1 VSHDKTKRIK
11 ARSEQQWLSFT
22 HGKTSAILR
31 RMIFPIKRV
40 LVVAIA
46 LFTLHPSLF
55 AADAVDP
62 VRQQIDV
69 AVGRVK
75 PALVRIQVV
84 ATQYYQ
90 GREVK
95 YEASGS
101 GVIISK
107 EGHVITNHHVAGH
120 ATRIVVILPSNE
132 EVPAELVG
140 TDPLADISVLKLT
153 PETPREFTPVEFG
166 DSSTLRVGDSVLAMG
181 SPLAMSQSVT
191 LGIVSN
197 MKMVMPAAFSSS
209 RFTLDG
215 EDVGSLVRWI
225 GHDADIYPGNS
236 GGPLVNLKGQVI
248 GINEISFGLSGAIP
262 GNLAQ
267 KVAQELISKGKVSR
281 SWLGVEIQPLLKE
294 DKEAHGVLISDVVD
308 DGPAGKAGI
317 HSGDVL
323 TKIAGKDVLVRY
335 AEEIPLLNQM
345 VSELP
350 VGKEVEV
357 IIERD
362 GKPKTLKLTTAE
374 REQIQRQQFELKQWG
389 ITVRDISA
397 LAAREM
403 KLKSRD
409 GVIVT
414 SNRPGGPSD
423 NAKPPVEAG
432 DVLVEINGA
441 PIRSVAEMQDVTDKI
456 TAGKT
461 KPVPATL
468 GFLRRTEQL
477 LTVVKVGIKE
487 IEDPGLEAQKAWL
500 PVAAQA
506 ITRDLAEQLGNP
518 GLNGV
523 RITQVYA
530 DSTAEKAGL
539 KVGDLLLALDADPIA
554 ASQPG
559 DEEVLNTMVRQ
570 YKIGTTATL
579 SVLRGTEKL
588 SVPVEL
594 VRSPK
599 VEREMKK
606 YRDEDFEF
614 TARDTT
620 FIDKVQE
627 EWSQEQPGA
636 LVTEVKEGGWAA
648 IGHLATGDL
657 ITAVDGEPVTD
668 IASLKTK
675 MQHIAA
681 GKPKTTVVRI
691 IRGIHTM
698 FLELEPNWDG
708 HKKLTKGDS

>member
-1 VSHDKTKRIK
+1 
-11 ARSEQQWLSFT
+11 
-22 HGKTSAILR
+22 
-31 RMIFPIKRV
+31 MIFSPKRV
-40 LVVAIA
+40 LVFAIISTI
-46 LFTLHPSLF
+46 LSLPTSHRVF
-55 AADAVDP
+55 AADPIEPVDP
-62 VRQQIDV
+62 VRREIDEAV
-69 AVGRVK
+69 ARVK
-75 PALVRIQVV
+75 PALVRIKVV

-95 YEASGS
+95 FEASGS

-120 ATRIVVILPSNE
+120 ATRLVVILSTNE
-132 EVPAELVG
+132 EIPADLVG
-140 TDPLADISVLKLT
+140 TDPLADISVLKLKSDGK
-153 PETPREFTPVEFG
+153 REFPTVEFG
-166 DSSTLRVGDSVLAMG
+166 DSDAMRVGDSVLAMG
-181 SPLAMSQSVT
+181 SPLALSQSVT

-197 MKMVMPAAFSSS
+197 VKMVMPEAFSSS

-267 KVAQELISKGKVSR
+267 RVARQLIEKGKVSR

-294 DKEAHGVLISDVVD
+294 DKDNRGVLISDVLD
-308 DGPAGKAGI
+308 DSPAAKAGV
-317 HSGDVL
+317 HSGDIL
-323 TKIAGKDVLVRY
+323 TKIAGRDVLVRY

-345 VSELP
+345 VADLP
-350 VGKEVEV
+350 VGQEVEAV
-357 IIERD
+357 VQRD
-362 GKPKTLKLTTAE
+362 GQEKTLKLTTAE
-374 REQIQRQQFELKQWG
+374 REHNQRQQFELKQWG
-389 ITVRDISA
+389 ITARDISA
-397 LAAREM
+397 LAAREL
-403 KLKSRD
+403 KLKSLD

-414 SNRPGGPSD
+414 SIRPGGPSD
-423 NAKPPVEAG
+423 DAKPPVVIG
-432 DVLVEINGA
+432 DVLAEINGTSV
-441 PIRSVAEMQDVTDKI
+441 RNVAEMQDITDKI
-456 TAGKT
+456 TAGKS
-461 KPVPATL
+461 KPVPTRL
-468 GFLRRTEQL
+468 GFLRKTEQL
-477 LTVVKVGIKE
+477 LTVVRVGIKE
-487 IEDPGLEAQKAWL
+487 LEDPGLEAQKAWL
-500 PVAAQA
+500 PVATQA
-506 ITRDLAEQLGNP
+506 ITRELAEQLGSP
-518 GLNGV
+518 GLHGV
-523 RITQVYA
+523 RLTQVYA

-539 KVGDLLLALDADPIA
+539 KVGDLILALDGDHIE

-559 DEEVLNTMVRQ
+559 DEEILDTMVRQ

-579 SVLRGTEKL
+579 SVQRGADKL

-599 VEREMKK
+599 LEREMKK

-627 EWSQEQPGA
+627 QWSQEQPGA

-648 IGHLATGDL
+648 LGRLGVGDL

-668 IASLKTK
+668 VASLKQRMK
-675 MQHIAA
+675 HVAA
-681 GKPKTTVVRI
+681 EKQKTTVLRV
-691 IRGIHTM
+691 IRGNHTLY
-698 FLELEPNWDG
+698 LEFEPNWDG
-708 HKKLTKGDS
+708 HKAVMKGNL

>member
-1 VSHDKTKRIK
+1 VAFAIIFTI
-11 ARSEQQWLSFT
+11 LSSLLP
-22 HGKTSAILR
+22 H
-31 RMIFPIKRV
+31 RV
-40 LVVAIA
+40 
-46 LFTLHPSLF
+46 F
-55 AADAVDP
+55 AADPVDP
-62 VRQQIDV
+62 VRREIDEAV
-69 AVGRVK
+69 ARVK
-75 PALVRIQVV
+75 PSLVRIQVV
-84 ATQYYQ
+84 ATQYHQ

-140 TDPLADISVLKLT
+140 TDPLADISVLKLK
-153 PETPREFTPVEFG
+153 PQDPREFVPVEFG
-166 DSSTLRVGDSVLAMG
+166 DSSLLQVGDSVLAMG

-197 MKMVMPAAFSSS
+197 LKMVMPQAFSWA

-236 GGPLVNLKGQVI
+236 GGPLVNLKGQVV

-267 KVAQELISKGKVSR
+267 KVARQLIAKGKVSR

-294 DKEAHGVLISDVVD
+294 DREERGVLISDVVD
-308 DGPAGKAGI
+308 NSPAAKAGI
-317 HSGDVL
+317 HSGDILVI
-323 TKIAGKDVLVRY
+323 IAGKDVLVRY

-350 VGKEVEV
+350 VSNEVEV
-357 IIERD
+357 VVERD
-362 GKPKTLKLTTAE
+362 GKEKSLKLTTAE
-374 REQIQRQQFELKQWG
+374 REQIQRQTFELKQWG
-389 ITVRDISA
+389 ITARDISA

-409 GVIVT
+409 GVMVT
-414 SNRPGGPSD
+414 STRPGGPCD
-423 NAKPPVEAG
+423 NAKPPINTG
-432 DVLVEINGA
+432 DVLVEIDGA
-441 PIRSVAEMQDVTDKI
+441 PVRNVAEMQKATDKI
-456 TAGKT
+456 TAGRT
-461 KPVPATL
+461 KPVPTRL
-468 GFLRRTEQL
+468 GFRRKTEQL

-506 ITRDLAEQLGNP
+506 ITRELAEQLGSP

-523 RITQVYA
+523 RVTQVYT

-539 KVGDLLLALDADPIA
+539 KVGDLILALDGETIA

-579 SVLRGTEKL
+579 AVMRGTEKL
-588 SVPVEL
+588 SLPVEL

-599 VEREMKK
+599 LEREMKK

-620 FIDKVQE
+620 FFDKVQE

-648 IGHLATGDL
+648 LGRLNSGDL
-657 ITAVDGEPVTD
+657 IIAVDGGPVTD
-668 IASLKTK
+668 ILSLKEK
-675 MQHIAA
+675 MKHVAA
-681 GKPKTTVVRI
+681 EKRKTTVLRV

-708 HKKLTKGDS
+708 RKQVTKGNL